1 MVVNRPG
8 STSSRGASR
17 RIYDAWQIRRG
28 GVRLEKERGSSSAN
42 NVLDPL
48 LPVLL
53 HCSFS
58 LSLSLY
64 RKFHGP
70 RKEKETGQF
79 VTNRALWAGGGFLE
93 PSLCPR
99 RESGSN
105 FSVNNFY
112 QTLLGVRRDGFLIE
126 GDRTVVLWVLLL
138 CDWSLRNYLDWTLFN
153 QNFRSVSYQ
162 CTKRSSPFKVSD
174 LKSLLN

>member
-1 MVVNRPG
+1 MPDKFVGEGWGWKKREVPALRTMCSIHFFLFS
-8 STSSRGASR
+8 STA
-17 RIYDAWQIRRG
+17 
-28 GVRLEKERGSSSAN
+28 L
-42 NVLDPL
+42 
-48 LPVLL
+48 
-53 HCSFS
+53 S